1 MTEPEK
7 VKQLIIDRQ
16 GSTEDIADRVLKKLD
31 GLQPQLKPIFEKWID
46 DPNVRDETDYY
57 GYSLDWLMD
66 DYGLNF
72 TGALLTLDWLLRD
85 PETAVEALRTV
96 TL

>member
-1 MTEPEK
+1 
-7 VKQLIIDRQ
+7 
-16 GSTEDIADRVLKKLD
+16 
-31 GLQPQLKPIFEKWID
+31 
-46 DPNVRDETDYY
+46 
-57 GYSLDWLMD
+57 MD